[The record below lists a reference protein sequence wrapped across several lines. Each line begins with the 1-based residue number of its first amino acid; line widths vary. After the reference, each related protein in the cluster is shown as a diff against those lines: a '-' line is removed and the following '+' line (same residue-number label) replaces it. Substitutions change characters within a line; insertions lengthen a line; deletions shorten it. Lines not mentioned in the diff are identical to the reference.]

1 MDRSIVCPKFIFKE
15 VKFLNKRRLYIFVL
29 PLLVVIFFPRY
40 AATEDIRS
48 YTLNDLMNIAVQ
60 NNPSVA
66 VFKANLAVAR
76 GVLVSAGAYPNP
88 ELGFMKGKGE
98 ALDGSD
104 SGNEYSISIGQPIE
118 WPGKRSFRKK
128 AAAAALEAKQYDSES
143 FMLELRY
150 KVKAAFYELLFN
162 RKRLGVSAKN
172 LDTVNAL
179 LNTVR
184 ARVEAGES
192 PEFELVKARVEAL
205 KSAKELK
212 KSRKKVVKAGIL
224 LNSLLGNALPDKF
237 NIEGRFIVPQTKYNR
252 EELLSVAL
260 KNHPVIKQRKKNLE
274 ALGYNLDKEKRS
286 IVPDVTV
293 MGYFGREFDKESY
306 GMGLSVPIPLFY
318 QRKGEIQTA
327 RGELRRAEA
336 ELLGAKIEIS
346 RAIEDAYSNLEIA
359 LEETR
364 VFEEG
369 LLQQAQ
375 EALEISEF
383 SYREGKSGLLDY
395 LDAQRIYREIQLNY
409 NMARFELSLSV
420 AEIERLAGGI

>member
-1 MDRSIVCPKFIFKE
+1 
-15 VKFLNKRRLYIFVL
+15 LNKRRLYILAL
-29 PLLVVIFFPRY
+29 PLLMFIFFPRY
-40 AATEDIRS
+40 AAAEDIRS

-60 NNPSVA
+60 SNPSVA
-66 VFKANLAVAR
+66 VFKANLAAAR
-76 GVLVSAGAYPNP
+76 GVVISAGAYPNP
-88 ELGFMKGKGE
+88 EVGFSKGKGE
-98 ALDGSD
+98 PLDGSEVK
-104 SGNEYSISIGQPIE
+104 NEYSISIGQPIE
-118 WPGKRSFRKK
+118 WSGKRAFRKK
-128 AAAAALEAKQYDSES
+128 AAAAALEAKEYDRES

-162 RKRLGVSAKN
+162 RKRLGISAKN

-192 PEFELVKARVEAL
+192 PEFELIKARVEAL

-212 KSRKKVVKAGIL
+212 KARKKVVKAAIL
-224 LNSLLGNALPDKF
+224 LNSLLGNALPGKF
-237 NIEGRFIVPQTKYNR
+237 NIEGQFIVPQKKYDM
-252 EELLSVAL
+252 EELMSAAL
-260 KNHPVIKQRKKNLE
+260 KNHPVIKQRKKDLE
-274 ALGYNLDKEKRS
+274 ALGYALEKEKRS
-286 IVPDVTV
+286 ILPDVTIR
-293 MGYFGREFDKESY
+293 GYFDREIDKESY
-306 GMGLSVPIPLFY
+306 GMGLSMPIPILY
-318 QRKGEIQTA
+318 RRKGEIQTA

-336 ELLGAKIEIS
+336 ELLGTKIEVS

-369 LLQQAQ
+369 LLNQAQ
-375 EALEISEF
+375 EALEIVEF

-395 LDAQRIYREIQLNY
+395 LDAQRIYREIQLDY

-420 AEIERLAGGI
+420 ADIERLAGGV

>member
-1 MDRSIVCPKFIFKE
+1 M
-15 VKFLNKRRLYIFVL
+15 NKRRLYILAL

-40 AATEDIRS
+40 AAAEDIRS
-48 YTLNDLMNIAVQ
+48 YTLSDLMNIAVQ
-60 NNPSVA
+60 KNPSVA
-66 VFKANLAVAR
+66 AFKANLAAAR
-76 GVLVSAGAYPNP
+76 GVVISAGAYPNP
-88 ELGFMKGKGE
+88 ELEFMKGRGE
-98 ALDGSD
+98 ALDGSE
-104 SGNEYSISIGQPIE
+104 SRNEYSISIGQPIE

-128 AAAAALEAKQYDSES
+128 AAVAALEARQYDSES

-150 KVKAAFYELLFN
+150 KVKAAFYALLYN
-162 RKRLGVSAKN
+162 RKGLGVSAKN
-172 LDTVNAL
+172 LETVNAL

-184 ARVEAGES
+184 TRVEAGES
-192 PEFELVKARVEAL
+192 PGFELVKARVEAL

-212 KSRKKVVKAGIL
+212 KARKKVVKAGIL

-237 NIEGRFIVPQTKYNR
+237 NIEGRFTIPQEKYDR
-252 EELLSVAL
+252 EELLSTAL
-260 KNHPVIKQRKKNLE
+260 KNHPAIKQRKKDLE
-274 ALGYNLDKEKRS
+274 ALGYAFERERRS
-286 IVPDVTV
+286 ILPDVTV
-293 MGYFGREFDKESY
+293 KGYFDRELDKESY
-306 GMGLSVPIPLFY
+306 GMGVSMPLPLLY
-318 QRKGEIQTA
+318 RRKGEIQTA

-369 LLQQAQ
+369 LLEQAQ

-383 SYREGKSGLLDY
+383 SYREGKSGLLVY
-395 LDAQRIYREIQLNY
+395 LDAQRIHREIQLDY

-420 AEIERLAGGI
+420 ADIERLVGGI

>member
-1 MDRSIVCPKFIFKE
+1 
-15 VKFLNKRRLYIFVL
+15 LNKRRLYILAL

-40 AATEDIRS
+40 AAAEDIRS
-48 YTLNDLMNIAVQ
+48 YTLSDLMNIAVQ
-60 NNPSVA
+60 KNPSVA
-66 VFKANLAVAR
+66 VFKANLAAAR
-76 GVLVSAGAYPNP
+76 GVVISAGAYPNP
-88 ELGFMKGKGE
+88 ELEFMKGRGE
-98 ALDGSD
+98 ALDGSE
-104 SGNEYSISIGQPIE
+104 SRNEYSISIGQPIE

-128 AAAAALEAKQYDSES
+128 AAVAALEARQYDSES

-150 KVKAAFYELLFN
+150 KVKAAFYALLYN
-162 RKRLGVSAKN
+162 RKGLGVSAKN
-172 LDTVNAL
+172 LETVNAL

-184 ARVEAGES
+184 TRVEAGES
-192 PEFELVKARVEAL
+192 PGFELVKARVEAL

-212 KSRKKVVKAGIL
+212 KARKKVVKAGIL

-237 NIEGRFIVPQTKYNR
+237 NIEGRFTIPQEKYDR
-252 EELLSVAL
+252 EELLSTAL
-260 KNHPVIKQRKKNLE
+260 KNHPAIKQRKKDLE
-274 ALGYNLDKEKRS
+274 ALGYAFERERRS
-286 IVPDVTV
+286 ILPDVTV
-293 MGYFGREFDKESY
+293 KGYFDRELDKESY
-306 GMGLSVPIPLFY
+306 GMGVSMPLPLLY
-318 QRKGEIQTA
+318 RRKGEIQTA

-369 LLQQAQ
+369 LLEQAQ

-383 SYREGKSGLLDY
+383 SYREGKSGLLVY
-395 LDAQRIYREIQLNY
+395 LDAQRIHREIQLDY

-420 AEIERLAGGI
+420 ADIERLVGGI